1 MSNGVKVGQ
10 FGQEGGWNIKD
21 LTHLDKGRP
30 NLVRNWFKTK
40 KEKKKQRVEYFKM
53 LMNEH

>member
-1 MSNGVKVGQ
+1 MSNGAKVGQ

-40 KEKKKQRVEYFKM
+40 KDKKKQRVEYFKM